1 MNEEQRKALP
11 PFNTKIAPFYEET
24 LDQLKGW
31 REPNHAYILLETNER
46 KLVGGNVIL
55 GHGLMTL
62 NVQNRPQLGS
72 KLRYYV
78 ISKRYRILHYAKFP
92 TANDAIPA
100 NRKQVQ
106 LHSGYDGRNPWE
118 ELANEVQQMMNIN
131 PNWKQEKSALEEK
144 LAALELKLKKAND
157 GDKEQPEAKA
167 TKRV

>member
-1 MNEEQRKALP
+1 
-11 PFNTKIAPFYEET
+11 
-24 LDQLKGW
+24 
-31 REPNHAYILLETNER
+31 
-46 KLVGGNVIL
+46 
-55 GHGLMTL
+55 MTL